1 MNTIGIDIGGTK
13 IECALVDENGKILA
27 SHRAPTHPEKG
38 LESVLD
44 TIVAGVSALHAPS
57 DVRVGVGCA
66 GYIHQ
71 GVVRRAVNL
80 GWQNIPLQNLLHD
93 RLGRDVVL
101 DNDARAAL
109 IGEWRYGVAQGI
121 NNALYFAIGT
131 GFGAAALM
139 DGRLLQG
146 VGGVAMEIGQLRL
159 EDSQKSTIES
169 WTSGT
174 GLSHIAQQIGL
185 DVTDTHIILS
195 RAEAGDA
202 LAQSAVR
209 ALCDQIA
216 LVAIWTCSLLNPQRL
231 IIGGGMGNAVQRW
244 LLPTLDTQIKT
255 FCAEEVASV
264 ITIHMAQVTSSAVGA
279 AALAR

>member
-13 IECALVDENGKILA
+13 IDCALVDEHGQILA

-44 TIVAGVSALHAPS
+44 TIVAAVSALNAPS
-57 DVRVGVGCA
+57 DVCVGVGCA

-71 GVVRRAVNL
+71 GTVRRAVNL
-80 GWQNIPLQNLLHD
+80 GWHDVPLQNLLHD

-109 IGEWRYGVAQGI
+109 IGEWRYGVARGI
-121 NNALYFAIGT
+121 DDVVYFAIGT
-131 GFGAAALM
+131 GFGASALSG
-139 DGRLLQG
+139 GRLLQG

-159 EDSQKSTIES
+159 DDSPKSSIES

-174 GLSHIAQQIGL
+174 GLSHIAQNMGL
-185 DVTDTHIILS
+185 DVTDTHTILA
-195 RAEAGDA
+195 RAEAGDVLA
-202 LAQSAVR
+202 LSAVR
-209 ALCDQIA
+209 VLCDQIA
-216 LVAIWTCSLLNPQRL
+216 LVALWTCSLLNPQRL
-231 IIGGGMGNAVQRW
+231 IIGGGMGYAVQRW
-244 LLPTLDTQIKT
+244 LLPILNTKIKT
-255 FCAEEVASV
+255 FCADEVSSAM
-264 ITIHMAQVTSSAVGA
+264 TIHMAQVTSSAIGA